1 MFNCSLIPNLKQLSL
16 SRYVL
21 RGITGE
27 PIAWGWDAMKEL
39 GIKDIDK
46 PDFGDAVTFREGEI
60 PVFWVSMSTRVV
72 VLILE
77 VAKSGRLAES
87 RLRLPSRKQVQRL
100 RVR

>member
-1 MFNCSLIPNLKQLSL
+1 
-16 SRYVL
+16 
-21 RGITGE
+21 
-27 PIAWGWDAMKEL
+27 MKEL

-77 VAKSGRLAES
+77 VANSGRPAES
-87 RLRLPSRKQVQRL
+87 RLRLPSRRQAQKL